1 MALRTYIKL
10 VLISSW
16 AWGAWA
22 FIRQHIKLPY
32 LGQDTNGI
40 DQYAT
45 EPSYVSTFYSIWEA
59 CFFAAVFLFIEKFIL
74 QLIGKKPLLLIP
86 IRVHSPFVYL

>member
-1 MALRTYIKL
+1 MRLSYYMALRTYIKL

-45 EPSYVSTFYSIWEA
+45 EPSYVK
-59 CFFAAVFLFIEKFIL
+59 KFIL
-74 QLIGKKPLLLIP
+74 QLIGKHTTI
-86 IRVHSPFVYL
+86 V